1 MLVDMPLVP
10 LASTRPTLRSRAA
23 RASQSG
29 VLRTVELREP
39 DGRESIESLVP
50 GQPVA
55 SERERLERLER
66 RAAQTERL
74 ASIGTMAAGIAHEI
88 NNPLMYVLAN
98 TSFGVETLDRH
109 VAALHVLEASGTTGL
124 AAALAELAELRTALL
139 EATEGVERV
148 RTIVADLRRFAR
160 AEGVEASPLVL
171 ADVVVRAARMS
182 AGVVAPRARLRTEL
196 GRTPIVRGSEGML
209 VQVLTNVLVNAAEAM
224 GDGAKPGE
232 ILVRTST
239 NRRGEAV
246 IEVLD
251 DGPGF
256 TAEALDRLFDPFFTT
271 KPVGAG
277 TGLGLSISHGA
288 VRAMGG
294 RITADNRVE
303 GGAVVRIVLPAARE
317 DDRSETRSVH
327 ESGPERVARV
337 VPQELHRPNV
347 LVIDDDPIVG
357 RSIVRLLRS
366 STEAVSVSSGRE
378 AQALLAGGR
387 DFDVIFCDLM
397 MPDVSGADV
406 HAWITRERPELAS
419 RVVFLSGGATTEEAQ
434 RFLECSAPSWLTKP
448 VPANVLRDLVAER
461 TKHRAGHDEPP
472 TDQSKNDSAHS
483 NARARTII
491 GGTSPSAEPAR

>member
-1 MLVDMPLVP
+1 MVLDMPVLP
-10 LASTRPTLRSRAA
+10 LASTRPPLRPRTS

-29 VLRTVELREP
+29 VQRSLERRDEQM
-39 DGRESIESLVP
+39 RESIESLVP
-50 GQPVA
+50 GQAVV

-98 TSFGVETLDRH
+98 TSFGVETLERH
-109 VAALHVLEASGTTGL
+109 VAALHDLHEAGTPGLEP
-124 AAALAELAELRTALL
+124 ALAELGELRTALL

-160 AEGVEASPLVL
+160 AEGVEASALVL

-182 AGVVAPRARLRTEL
+182 AGVVAPRARVRTEL
-196 GRTPIVRGSEGML
+196 GRTPTVRGSEGML

-232 ILVRTST
+232 ILIRTST

-256 TAEALDRLFDPFFTT
+256 TPEALDRLFDPFFTT

-294 RITADNRVE
+294 RITADNRTG
-303 GGAVVRIVLPAARE
+303 GGAIVRIVLPPAPEADHNDKREARPSE
-317 DDRSETRSVH
+317 PSRVVATETR
-327 ESGPERVARV
+327 AR
-337 VPQELHRPNV
+337 PKV

-357 RSIVRLLRS
+357 RSIVRLLRTS
-366 STEAVSVSSGRE
+366 ADAVAVTGGRE
-378 AQALLAGGR
+378 AQQLLADGR
-387 DFDVIFCDLM
+387 SYDVIFCDLM
-397 MPDVSGADV
+397 MPDVSGAEV
-406 HAWITRERPELAS
+406 HAWISRERPDLVP
-419 RVVFLSGGATTEEAQ
+419 RVVFLSGGATTAEAQ
-434 RFLECSAPSWLTKP
+434 RFLDESAPSCLTKP
-448 VPANVLRDLVAER
+448 VPAHVLRSLVA
-461 TKHRAGHDEPP
+461 
-472 TDQSKNDSAHS
+472 
-483 NARARTII
+483 ARAA
-491 GGTSPSAEPAR
+491 G

>member
-1 MLVDMPLVP
+1 MVVDMPVLP
-10 LASTRPTLRSRAA
+10 LLSTRPTVRSRAA

-29 VLRTVELREP
+29 IQRTVERPEP
-39 DGRESIESLVP
+39 RRDSIESIPPGEALV
-50 GQPVA
+50 

-109 VAALHVLEASGTTGL
+109 VAALHALEQAGTTGL
-124 AAALAELAELRTALL
+124 APALTELAELRTALL

-232 ILVRTST
+232 ILVRTAT

-256 TAEALDRLFDPFFTT
+256 TSEALDRLFDPFFTT

-294 RITADNRVE
+294 CITADNRIE
-303 GGAVVRIVLPAARE
+303 GGAIVRIVLPAAPE
-317 DDRSETRSVH
+317 DDRSEPRK
-327 ESGPERVARV
+327 ARASEPSPTSSAA
-337 VPQELHRPNV
+337 VPSHRPKV
-347 LVIDDDPIVG
+347 LVVDDDPIVG

-366 STEAVSVSSGRE
+366 SADAVAVTSGRE
-378 AQALLAGGR
+378 AQSLLTEGH
-387 DFDVIFCDLM
+387 DYDVVFCDLM
-397 MPDVSGADV
+397 MPDMSGADV
-406 HAWITRERPELAS
+406 HAWITRERPDLAS

-434 RFLECSAPSWLTKP
+434 RFLEHSAPRWLTKP
-448 VPANVLRDLVAER
+448 VPAHVLRDLVAEHA
-461 TKHRAGHDEPP
+461 KGPAALAP
-472 TDQSKNDSAHS
+472 TSA
-483 NARARTII
+483 A
-491 GGTSPSAEPAR
+491 